1 MRGTMQNMTNPH
13 NLYIHTPFCMSK
25 CNYCAFF
32 SRACSAPD
40 WDAFADGIVGEIEFW
55 AQKMGRIS
63 VPTIFFGGGTPSL
76 MPTKVFR
83 RIMGALRANFDI
95 APSAEVTLESNPKT
109 LDAVRLREFI
119 DAGVNRL
126 SVGVQRLDDETLQF
140 LGRRHSVRDAMELL
154 DAARAGGLRVN
165 ADFIYGLPCDT
176 PDTVIKMCQQIN
188 AFGLRHVSMYEL
200 TIEPDTVFGHMNL
213 DMPSNDM
220 MADMY
225 TAIGEHL
232 TTPRYEVS
240 NYAVAGDACRH
251 NQNVWDGAPYI
262 GIGRGAAGRV
272 CADGTWYEQV
282 GGDIQMRPLS
292 RAARATEKIITGMRT
307 MRGVAKTDD
316 VMQMIDTE
324 YVRTHPDLVVDCGDR
339 IRATEKGI
347 LILDD
352 LLVNLCR

>member
-1 MRGTMQNMTNPH
+1 
-13 NLYIHTPFCMSK
+13 
-25 CNYCAFF
+25 
-32 SRACSAPD
+32 
-40 WDAFADGIVGEIEFW
+40 
-55 AQKMGRIS
+55 
-63 VPTIFFGGGTPSL
+63 
-76 MPTKVFR
+76 
-83 RIMGALRANFDI
+83 
-95 APSAEVTLESNPKT
+95 
-109 LDAVRLREFI
+109 RLREFM

-126 SVGVQRLDDETLQF
+126 SVGVQGLDDETLQF

-154 DAARAGGLRVN
+154 DTAHQYGLRVN
-165 ADFIYGLPCDT
+165 ADFIYGLPHDT
-176 PDTVIKMCQQIN
+176 PDTVIKMCNAIN
-188 AFGLRHVSMYEL
+188 AIGLRHVSMYEL

-232 TTPRYEVS
+232 SIPRYEVS
-240 NYAVAGDACRH
+240 NYAATGDECRH

-272 CADGTWYEQV
+272 YTNGTWYEQT

-307 MRGVAKTDD
+307 MRGAAKADD
-316 VMQMIDTE
+316 VLQMIDTE
-324 YVRTHPDLVVDCGDR
+324 YVRAHPELVTDCGDR

-352 LLVNLCR
+352 LLVHLCR

>member
-1 MRGTMQNMTNPH
+1 MRGTMHDMNNPH
-13 NLYIHTPFCMSK
+13 NIYIHTPFCMSK
-25 CNYCAFF
+25 CKYCAFF

-40 WDAFADGIVGEIEFW
+40 WDAFADGIVREIEFW
-55 AQKMGRIS
+55 AQKKGRIS
-63 VPTIFFGGGTPSL
+63 VPTVFFGGGTPSL
-76 MPTKVFR
+76 MPTKTFDQ
-83 RIMGALRANFDI
+83 IIGALRTNFDI
-95 APSAEVTLESNPKT
+95 TPATEVTLESNPKT

-119 DAGVNRL
+119 DAGANRL

-154 DAARAGGLRVN
+154 DRARQYGLRVN
-165 ADFIYGLPCDT
+165 ADFIYGLPHDT
-176 PDTVIKMCQQIN
+176 PDTVIKMCDAIN
-188 AFGLRHVSMYEL
+188 AIGLRHVSMYEL

-225 TAIGEHL
+225 TAIGENL

-240 NYAVAGDACRH
+240 NYAATGDECKH

-262 GIGRGAAGRV
+262 GIGHGAAGRPQIDDV
-272 CADGTWYEQV
+272 WYEQV
-282 GGDIQMRPLS
+282 GGDIWMRPLS
-292 RAARATEKIITGMRT
+292 GAARATEKIITGMRT
-307 MRGVAKTDD
+307 MRGAAKTDD

-324 YVRTHPDLVVDCGDR
+324 YVRAHPELVVDCGDR

-352 LLVNLCR
+352 LLVHLCR